1 MNKRRKV
8 IKRCTVPVR
17 AISVFSLVLFLLFLG
32 NRASG
37 QETTAATPDA
47 RQDSV
52 TAADQA
58 PIPPTA
64 QPDVIPQ
71 HTLTIERTGNGLGK
85 VTNTPAG
92 ILFKKGTSV
101 TLGAVPAANSAFTGW
116 SGSCSGSSR
125 TCSVTMTADKT
136 VTASF
141 SLKTYTIRVPFPV
154 NGVIHPSGTIKAFHG
169 EKRRFQI
176 IPLPGYR
183 VSELLVDKI
192 SVGAV
197 NSYTLNSITSDHVVE
212 AIFVK
217 Q

>member
-1 MNKRRKV
+1 M
-8 IKRCTVPVR
+8 KRCNVPVR
-17 AISVFSLVLFLLFLG
+17 AISVFSVVLVVFLLFPH

-37 QETTAATPDA
+37 QGTPGATPDD
-47 RQDSV
+47 RRDSV
-52 TAADQA
+52 TATDQA
-58 PIPPTA
+58 PTPPTE
-64 QPDVIPQ
+64 QPDVIAQ
-71 HTLTIERTGNGLGK
+71 HTLTIGKTGNGLGK

-92 ILFKKGTSV
+92 IRFKKGTSV
-101 TLGAVPAANSAFTGW
+101 TLDAVPEVNSVFTGW

-125 TCSVTMTADKT
+125 TCSVTMTADKA

-141 SLKTYTIRVPFPV
+141 SLKSYTIRVPFPE

-183 VSELLVDKI
+183 VSEVLVDKV

-197 NSYTLNSITSDHVVE
+197 NSYTLNNITSNHVVE

>member
-1 MNKRRKV
+1 MRR
-8 IKRCTVPVR
+8 CNVPVR
-17 AISVFSLVLFLLFLG
+17 AISVFSLVVFLLFPG
-32 NRASG
+32 NRVLG
-37 QETTAATPDA
+37 QGTT
-47 RQDSV
+47 
-52 TAADQA
+52 
-58 PIPPTA
+58 PPTE

-71 HTLTIERTGNGLGK
+71 YTLTIGRTGNGLGK
-85 VTNTPAG
+85 VKNTPAG

-101 TLGAVPAANSAFTGW
+101 TLDAVPEANSVFMGW
-116 SGSCSGSSR
+116 SGGCSGSSR
-125 TCSVTMTADKT
+125 TCSVTMTGDKV

-169 EKRRFQI
+169 EKRKFQI

-183 VSELLVDKI
+183 VSKVLVDKI

-197 NSYTLNSITSDHVVE
+197 NSYTLNNITSDHAVE
-212 AIFVK
+212 AIFVE